1 MSATAQHAATS
12 LRASARASSG
22 APTESRNGVEDWSR
36 IVVATVARGVLAAL
50 LGLAFWA
57 AAPAVVGWQPTTVVT
72 GSMEPRIRVGDV
84 VVSRPMPMDR
94 VETGHVL
101 LADDPDQ
108 PGHLRLHRYAEAL
121 PDGLMMTKGDANP
134 DPDSTPI
141 GADAVHGV
149 GFLRVPSVGLPV
161 VWARE
166 GAWGPVALVAL
177 AVVALLALSTADRRL
192 RLERAEAVCVAIEGE
207 EARVGARPGVPS
219 PGAAAASAVGALPGL
234 PAWPS
239 RRLVRHRARRL
250 RRLRTA
256 SAALTLAMVVTA
268 PLATMPTEAAAAPF
282 SARTSTSASLTAGTI
297 TLPTGVTCVNNEGSA
312 SGSVTISWTH
322 SGATPPNGFSI
333 VAGTSASTVVATAS
347 ATATSVVYRPTGL
360 LQLGSQ
366 TLKVRA
372 DYGGTWT
379 GTSTAGV
386 GVRILS
392 LVGAGNVACP

>member
-219 PGAAAASAVGALPGL
+219 PGAAAASALPGL

-282 SARTSTSASLTAGTI
+282 SARTSTSASLTAGKVVPP
-297 TLPTGVTCVNNEGSA
+297 TLLTCANVSGGGVTIGWAYDGDQDPTLRFTAVSSA
-312 SGSVTISWTH
+312 GW
-322 SGATPPNGFSI
+322 
-333 VAGTSASTVVATAS
+333 S
-347 ATATSVVYRPTGL
+347 ATTALAGDRQVFYNAGSL
-360 LQLGSQ
+360 LQLGARY
-366 TLKVRA
+366 TVTVR
-372 DYGGTWT
+372 TN
-379 GTSTAGV
+379 
-386 GVRILS
+386 
-392 LVGAGNVACP
+392 LVGQWTATSETSVPVKIDSLLGIASVRCG